1 MTTERK
7 EREKMS
13 REVLFILIDVLER
26 LKDTDDEI
34 TISEI
39 SKAIKLLEKK

>member
-1 MTTERK
+1 
-7 EREKMS
+7 MS

>member
-1 MTTERK
+1 
-7 EREKMS
+7 MS

-39 SKAIKLLEKK
+39 SKAIKLLEKKWEQKYHLLKK

>member
-1 MTTERK
+1 
-7 EREKMS
+7 MS

-26 LKDTDDEI
+26 LKDTNDEI

-39 SKAIKLLEKK
+39 SKAITLLEKEEKENE

>member
-1 MTTERK
+1 MNTERK

>member
-1 MTTERK
+1 
-7 EREKMS
+7 MS

-26 LKDTDDEI
+26 LKDTNDEI

-39 SKAIKLLEKK
+39 SKAITLLEKEEKENG